1 MTSPTDPNRPPRHVE
16 VRGGSWE
23 WRGGWG
29 GDGSGVDSRAVPWLG
44 IILVA
49 LGLLF
54 LANEL
59 LPAVRIAASLVFLAI
74 GVGLLLLWGA
84 RRRAAAL
91 YAGTLITALAIPSV
105 LADLGLIV
113 GSGWSTL
120 ALGFGFLFI
129 ALVRYAETRGW
140 GWQAWLGL
148 ILVLVGGASTSTAFA
163 TIGWPVILVV
173 LGVLVLVRGASAPRR
188 PGRW

>member
-1 MTSPTDPNRPPRHVE
+1 MTSSTDPDRAPRHVE

-23 WRGGWG
+23 WRGWDWNGPEAG
-29 GDGSGVDSRAVPWLG
+29 RGVPWLG

-84 RRRAAAL
+84 RRRSAAL
-91 YAGTLITALAIPSV
+91 YAGTLITALAIPG
-105 LADLGLIV
+105 LLGDLGIV
-113 GSGWSTL
+113 RGGGWTTL
-120 ALGFGFLFI
+120 ALGLGFLFI
-129 ALVRYAETRGW
+129 ALIRYAETRTW
-140 GWQAWLGL
+140 GWQVWLGA
-148 ILVLVGGASTSTAFA
+148 ILVLIGGASTTIAL
-163 TIGWPVILVV
+163 TRIGWPVLLVV
-173 LGVLVLVRGASAPRR
+173 VGVLILARGVTGGARR
-188 PGRW
+188 GRW